1 MDENY
6 NDWKYKIINKRMQL
20 KNAIHH
26 EKLIKLIKKT
36 KKYIQIAIIKLNVCV
51 DKNVF
56 TENNFSQ
63 FWESQTG
70 AVEKYLQLLF
80 LFECLL
86 NVYHWKKSQEMI
98 LFPSKPYKVIF

>member
-1 MDENY
+1 
-6 NDWKYKIINKRMQL
+6 MQL

-63 FWESQTG
+63 F
-70 AVEKYLQLLF
+70 
-80 LFECLL
+80 
-86 NVYHWKKSQEMI
+86 
-98 LFPSKPYKVIF
+98 